1 MSRAKVRPAI
11 AADIETVCRLL
22 HEQMNRRLLP
32 ERWRRIT
39 TYGWLADKPDFGRV
53 ADDGG
58 RIVGFVGSVY
68 ADREIAGRRERVVS
82 MSSWY
87 LDKAY
92 RGQGLGF
99 ELMGSAT
106 ADDSA
111 TYTMIT
117 VSPRNLAMLPKLGY
131 RILDHDRH
139 VWSASGRPVAGLDI
153 EQDVGR
159 ILERVD
165 ASQQLMLRDHAGLPV
180 RPVLISTRDGSCLAV
195 FSVKKKGEDV
205 TYFDALHLSDP
216 GFFAAHAQSIAD
228 SPAAARKGRAG
239 RRPPAS
245 RRPQGGWRSRAHT
258 GRPLLQIP
266 ASRTQRGGQYVFGA
280 SAAGSEAGLRAFVRA
295 LDRADTTLR
304 HSRESG
310 MTAIGGVIQ
319 PPLPSPRRKPGS
331 RGVRQSAGRAAPGFR
346 LSPE

>member
-1 MSRAKVRPAI
+1 MSRAKVRPAV
-11 AADIETVCRLL
+11 ASDIETVCRLL

-39 TYGWLADKPDFGRV
+39 SYGWLEHKPDFGRV
-53 ADDGG
+53 VDDGG

-106 ADDSA
+106 ADDCM

-139 VWSASGRPVAGLDI
+139 VWSASGRPAAGLEI
-153 EQDVGR
+153 EQDVAR
-159 ILERVD
+159 ILARVD
-165 ASQQLMLRDHAGLPV
+165 PTQRRMLQDHAGLPV
-180 RPVLISTRDGSCLAV
+180 HPVLISAGDGSCLAV

-205 TYFDALHLSDP
+205 TYFDAMHLSDP
-216 GFFAAHAQSIAD
+216 EFFAAHAQAIAD
-228 SPAAARKGRAG
+228 TLLPPGKAVLAVDRRLLAGHKADGTVESIPVARYYKSQRLA
-239 RRPPAS
+239 PS
-245 RRPQGGWRSRAHT
+245 EVDNLYSE
-258 GRPLLQIP
+258 LL
-266 ASRTQRGGQYVFGA
+266 
-280 SAAGSEAGLRAFVRA
+280 L
-295 LDRADTTLR
+295 LDLKLD
-304 HSRESG
+304 
-310 MTAIGGVIQ
+310 
-319 PPLPSPRRKPGS
+319 
-331 RGVRQSAGRAAPGFR
+331 
-346 LSPE
+346 

>member
-1 MSRAKVRPAI
+1 MSRAKVRPAV
-11 AADIETVCRLL
+11 ASDIETVCRLL

-39 TYGWLADKPDFGRV
+39 SYGWLEDKPDFGRV
-53 ADDGG
+53 VDDGG

-68 ADREIAGRRERVVS
+68 ADREIRGRRERVVS

-139 VWSASGRPVAGLDI
+139 VWSVSGRPAAGLEI
-153 EQDVGR
+153 EQDVAR
-159 ILERVD
+159 ILARVGSDSAPDAAGPCPAAGAARSHLRRGRQLPRGLLRQEKGRGRHLFRRD
-165 ASQQLMLRDHAGLPV
+165 ASERPRLLRRSRPGHRRQPCCRRARRCWPWTAG
-180 RPVLISTRDGSCLAV
+180 C
-195 FSVKKKGEDV
+195 
-205 TYFDALHLSDP
+205 
-216 GFFAAHAQSIAD
+216 
-228 SPAAARKGRAG
+228 SPATRRTESSRAY
-239 RRPPAS
+239 PSPATTNPSAS
-245 RRPQGGWRSRAHT
+245 RPARWTICIRSFCCW
-258 GRPLLQIP
+258 I
-266 ASRTQRGGQYVFGA
+266 
-280 SAAGSEAGLRAFVRA
+280 
-295 LDRADTTLR
+295 
-304 HSRESG
+304 
-310 MTAIGGVIQ
+310 
-319 PPLPSPRRKPGS
+319 
-331 RGVRQSAGRAAPGFR
+331 
-346 LSPE
+346 

>member
-1 MSRAKVRPAI
+1 MSGPKVRPAV
-11 AADIETVCRLL
+11 ASDIETVCRLL

-39 TYGWLADKPDFGRV
+39 SYGWLEDKPDFGRV
-53 ADDGG
+53 VDDGG

-139 VWSASGRPVAGLDI
+139 VWSASGRPAAGLEI
-153 EQDVGR
+153 EQDVAR
-159 ILERVD
+159 ILARV
-165 ASQQLMLRDHAGLPV
+165 AHGQRRMLQDHAELPV
-180 RPVLISTRDGSCLAV
+180 RPILISTAGGNCLAV

-205 TYFDALHLSDP
+205 TYFDVMHLSDP
-216 GFFAAHAQSIAD
+216 GFFAQHAQTIAD
-228 SPAAARKGRAG
+228 SLLPPGKAVLAADRRLLAG
-239 RRPPAS
+239 HETDGIVEPILVPRYYKSQRLAPS
-245 RRPQGGWRSRAHT
+245 EVDNLYSE
-258 GRPLLQIP
+258 LL
-266 ASRTQRGGQYVFGA
+266 
-280 SAAGSEAGLRAFVRA
+280 L
-295 LDRADTTLR
+295 LDLKLD
-304 HSRESG
+304 
-310 MTAIGGVIQ
+310 
-319 PPLPSPRRKPGS
+319 
-331 RGVRQSAGRAAPGFR
+331 
-346 LSPE
+346 

>member
-1 MSRAKVRPAI
+1 MSRAKVRPAV
-11 AADIETVCRLL
+11 ASDIETVCRLL

-39 TYGWLADKPDFGRV
+39 SYGWLEHKPDFGRV
-53 ADDGG
+53 VDDGG

-68 ADREIAGRRERVVS
+68 ADREIRGRRERVVS

-106 ADDSA
+106 ADESM

-139 VWSASGRPVAGLDI
+139 VWSASGRPAAGLEI
-153 EQDVGR
+153 EQDVAR
-159 ILERVD
+159 ILARVD
-165 ASQQLMLRDHAGLPV
+165 PTQRRMLRDHALLPV
-180 RPVLISTRDGSCLAV
+180 RPIFISAAGGSCLAV

-205 TYFDALHLSDP
+205 TYFDAMHLSDP
-216 GFFAAHAQSIAD
+216 EFFAAHAQAIAD
-228 SPAAARKGRAG
+228 TLLPPGKAVLAVDRRLLAGHKADGIVESIPVARYYKSQRLA
-239 RRPPAS
+239 PS
-245 RRPQGGWRSRAHT
+245 EVDNLYSE
-258 GRPLLQIP
+258 LL
-266 ASRTQRGGQYVFGA
+266 
-280 SAAGSEAGLRAFVRA
+280 L
-295 LDRADTTLR
+295 LDLKLD
-304 HSRESG
+304 
-310 MTAIGGVIQ
+310 
-319 PPLPSPRRKPGS
+319 
-331 RGVRQSAGRAAPGFR
+331 
-346 LSPE
+346 

>member
-1 MSRAKVRPAI
+1 M
-11 AADIETVCRLL
+11 
-22 HEQMNRRLLP
+22 
-32 ERWRRIT
+32 
-39 TYGWLADKPDFGRV
+39 
-53 ADDGG
+53 
-58 RIVGFVGSVY
+58 GFVGSVY

-139 VWSASGRPVAGLDI
+139 VWSASGRPAAGIEI
-153 EQDVGR
+153 EQDLAR

-165 ASQQLMLRDHAGLPV
+165 PAQRRMLQDHAGLPV
-180 RPVLISTRDGSCLAV
+180 RPVLISAGHGSCLAV

-205 TYFDALHLSDP
+205 TYFDAMHLSDP
-216 GFFAAHAQSIAD
+216 GFFAGHAQAIAD
-228 SPAAARKGRAG
+228 CPAAARQGDAG
-239 RRPPAS
+239 RGPPAP
-245 RRPQGGWRSRAHT
+245 RRP
-258 GRPLLQIP
+258 
-266 ASRTQRGGQYVFGA
+266 
-280 SAAGSEAGLRAFVRA
+280 
-295 LDRADTTLR
+295 
-304 HSRESG
+304 
-310 MTAIGGVIQ
+310 
-319 PPLPSPRRKPGS
+319 
-331 RGVRQSAGRAAPGFR
+331 
-346 LSPE
+346 

>member
-1 MSRAKVRPAI
+1 MSRAKVRPAV
-11 AADIETVCRLL
+11 ASDIETVCRLL

-39 TYGWLADKPDFGRV
+39 TYGWLQDKPDFGRV

-159 ILERVD
+159 ILERID

-195 FSVKKKGEDV
+195 FSVKMKGEDV

-216 GFFAAHAQSIAD
+216 CFFAAHAQSIAYSLLPPGKAVLAVD
-228 SPAAARKGRAG
+228 RRLLAGHKADGAVEPIPVARYYKSQRLA
-239 RRPPAS
+239 PS
-245 RRPQGGWRSRAHT
+245 EVDNMYSE
-258 GRPLLQIP
+258 LL
-266 ASRTQRGGQYVFGA
+266 
-280 SAAGSEAGLRAFVRA
+280 L
-295 LDRADTTLR
+295 LDLKLD
-304 HSRESG
+304 
-310 MTAIGGVIQ
+310 
-319 PPLPSPRRKPGS
+319 
-331 RGVRQSAGRAAPGFR
+331 
-346 LSPE
+346 